1 MINRIG
7 FMQGRLC
14 DMVNGKIQAF
24 PWRDWKNEFQE
35 AHKIGIK
42 NMEWT
47 LDHVNLYNNPLM
59 TERGRKEI
67 KHLSSKY
74 DVNVISL
81 TGDCFMQ
88 APFWKVSDSL
98 DFSLIKDF
106 RAIVKACGTLNIK
119 TIVIPLVDNGSIKSQ
134 AQEDKL
140 IKTLLQDH
148 QTLLKLGI
156 KIAFESDFSAA
167 NLKRFINRLPID
179 SFGINYDI
187 GNSAALG
194 YEVNEE
200 FLLYG
205 DRVINIHV
213 KDRPYGGT
221 TVPLGEGD
229 ADFKAVF
236 KNLKE
241 HNYQGNYILQT
252 ARDEDGHH
260 ALVIADYLE
269 MTNNWISIYES

>member
-1 MINRIG
+1 
-7 FMQGRLC
+7 
-14 DMVNGKIQAF
+14 
-24 PWRDWKNEFQE
+24 
-35 AHKIGIK
+35 
-42 NMEWT
+42 MEWT

-59 TERGRKEI
+59 TERGRKKI

-156 KIAFESDFSAA
+156 KIAFEV
-167 NLKRFINRLPID
+167 LFISWLLLPI
-179 SFGINYDI
+179 
-187 GNSAALG
+187 
-194 YEVNEE
+194 
-200 FLLYG
+200 
-205 DRVINIHV
+205 R
-213 KDRPYGGT
+213 
-221 TVPLGEGD
+221 
-229 ADFKAVF
+229 
-236 KNLKE
+236 
-241 HNYQGNYILQT
+241 
-252 ARDEDGHH
+252 
-260 ALVIADYLE
+260 
-269 MTNNWISIYES
+269 